1 MRVLLAAFEKG
12 WAHPDGLGE
21 ASSQARHLLHSARE
35 EISAALGVMPNEV
48 EFWGEPALISPMAIL
63 GAPNFSQGNFV
74 VGATERQEILA
85 MGARAQSMNI
95 VPVSQ
100 EGLIDRDLFL
110 EAIESDSTIALQAA
124 NGETGVRQNLEDL
137 SALAGSLKAQLHLDY
152 SAAGP
157 LVKLPDYWS
166 TADFP
171 AKSWDGPSGLGIMLI
186 HREHRWVNPLTTAT
200 ARRSPGSYSL
210 PLVLAA
216 AASLTGWIDD
226 SKKESE
232 RIRSLV
238 TLMRGVIKQT
248 ISDVDIAGSGDVAHS
263 LPHILS
269 LSFLNVSGEE
279 LVSQLAR
286 EGFAVASGS
295 ACIASAIEPSHVL
308 KAMGVLTHGNIRIS
322 LLHNVQESEVKKF
335 LALLPGIVEKLR
347 SESGL

>member
-1 MRVLLAAFEKG
+1 MRVLLAAFERG

-21 ASSQARHLLHSARE
+21 ASSQARHLLNSARE
-35 EISAALGVMPNEV
+35 EIAAALEVTPGEV

-63 GAPNFSQGNFV
+63 GAPNFSHGNFV
-74 VGATERQEILA
+74 AGATERQDILA
-85 MGARAQSMNI
+85 MGARAHSMSI
-95 VPVSQ
+95 IPVSH

-110 EAIESDSTIALQAA
+110 EAIESNSTVALQAA
-124 NGETGVRQNLEDL
+124 NGETGVRQHLADL
-137 SALAGSLKAQLHLDY
+137 SALTGSLNAQLHLDY

-157 LVKLPDYWS
+157 LVKLPAYWS

-186 HREHRWVNPLTTAT
+186 HRDHRWVNPLTSAI

-232 RIRSLV
+232 RIRTLV
-238 TLMRGVIKQT
+238 ALMRTVIKQT
-248 ISDVDIAGSGDVAHS
+248 IADVDIAGSGAVNQS

-269 LSFLNVSGEE
+269 ISFLNVSGEE
-279 LVSQLAR
+279 LVSRLAR

-322 LLHNVQESEVKKF
+322 LLHGVQESEVKRL
-335 LALLPGIVEKLR
+335 LALLPGIIEKLR